1 MVFCMDSFARDLRNV
16 EWELF
21 LLYRSGSWDV
31 ERVEFL
37 WGEVER
43 LEALL

>member
-1 MVFCMDSFARDLRNV
+1 MDSFARDLRNV

-21 LLYRSGSWDV
+21 LMYRNGPVDV
-31 ERVEFL
+31 ERAEFL